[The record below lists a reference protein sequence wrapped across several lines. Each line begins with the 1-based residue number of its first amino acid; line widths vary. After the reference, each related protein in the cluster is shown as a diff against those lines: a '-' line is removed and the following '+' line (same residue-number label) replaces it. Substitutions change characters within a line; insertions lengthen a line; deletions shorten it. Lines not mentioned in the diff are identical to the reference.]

1 MPRRYREPSARIAQS
16 VEHLHGK
23 EGVVGSS
30 PTPGFFVAV
39 DDQVGGAASPHCQ
52 RDSPLN
58 SPPRLA
64 TEDPAARLGSPLDFS
79 LTDEQRDFV
88 AAIRD
93 FCRRECGTQ
102 EQREK
107 LTEGYTEAHN
117 DRLYRKM
124 AELGWLGVTIPE
136 RYGGS
141 GGGMLEAC
149 LFMEQTSRG
158 LAPIGGYAT
167 TLIVAGATQR
177 FGTDQQKA
185 DVLGGIAPG
194 EVEAI
199 AMTQPEAGSDVG
211 SLTTSAERVNG
222 GFVLR
227 GQKVFCSNAR
237 IARHILVV
245 CRTTKAEDKHQ
256 GLSMIWI
263 PRDKTSLRID
273 PIDTMGGRETAHL
286 YLDEVEAPQD
296 ALLGEPDQ
304 GWTQL
309 MAGLNVERLVLA
321 ATMLGIGERAFDD
334 ALAYV
339 EERRQFCGPLGSFQ
353 ALQHRLADLATE
365 LEAARLMTYWVASKV
380 DEDPDR
386 MLPRE
391 ASMVKLYVT
400 ETAKR
405 VGLEGMQMMGG
416 YGYSSEY
423 DMERLVRQALVAT
436 IYGGTS
442 EIQRNIIAKTLGL

>member
-1 MPRRYREPSARIAQS
+1 M
-16 VEHLHGK
+16 
-23 EGVVGSS
+23 
-30 PTPGFFVAV
+30 
-39 DDQVGGAASPHCQ
+39 
-52 RDSPLN
+52 
-58 SPPRLA
+58 
-64 TEDPAARLGSPLDFS
+64 DFN

-93 FCRRECGTQ
+93 FCARECGTR
-102 EQREK
+102 EQRER
-107 LTEGYTEAHN
+107 LTAGYTEAHSAVIYS
-117 DRLYRKM
+117 RM
-124 AELGWLGVTIPE
+124 ADLGWLGVTIPE
-136 RYGGS
+136 DYGGS
-141 GGGMLEAC
+141 GGGMLDAC
-149 LFMEQTSRG
+149 LFMEETSRG

-177 FGTDQQKA
+177 FGTEEQKHEI
-185 DVLGGIAPG
+185 LGGIAG
-194 EVEAI
+194 GAVEAI
-199 AMTQPEAGSDVG
+199 AMTEPEAGSDVG
-211 SLTTSAERVNG
+211 SLQTAAVRSNG
-222 GFVLR
+222 GFVIS

-237 IARHILVV
+237 IAEHILVV

-256 GLSMIWI
+256 GLSMIWV
-263 PRDKTSLRID
+263 PREAPGLEIQ
-273 PIDTMGGRETAHL
+273 PIDTMGGRETAYL
-286 YLDEVEAPQD
+286 YFTDCETPVD
-296 ALLGEPDQ
+296 ALLGEVDR

-309 MAGLNVERLVLA
+309 MAGLNVERLILA
-321 ATMLGIGERAFDD
+321 ATMLGVAERAFDD

-339 EERRQFCGPLGSFQ
+339 KERRQFGRPIGSFQ

-365 LEAARLMTYWVASKV
+365 LEAARLLTYWVASKV

-405 VGLEGMQMMGG
+405 VALEGMQMMGG